1 MNRKLFYKP
10 PPLPPSDP
18 SKKRKPRPEWNM
30 EFGDPTK
37 YQLSQ
42 AEMIEKKASLQ
53 SKNINQARE
62 ELAERRRKL

>member
-1 MNRKLFYKP
+1 
-10 PPLPPSDP
+10 
-18 SKKRKPRPEWNM
+18 M
-30 EFGDPTK
+30 EFSDPTK

-53 SKNINQARE
+53 SKNINEARD